1 MTAILA
7 KTPVASAQRKRRS
20 NRVPTVQRVWVAW
33 HGVDGTY
40 VREEAITRDVSRHG
54 ALLEMKGVLPR
65 RSVVELGLADTAV
78 SLLARVMHSRRTH
91 SGSALVAVEL
101 ADPPHEGFWQS
112 EL

>member
-40 VREEAITRDVSRHG
+40 VREEAITRNISSHG
-54 ALLEMKGVLPR
+54 ALLEMKGALPR
-65 RSVVELGLADTAV
+65 RCVVELGLADTTI
-78 SLLARVMHSRRTH
+78 SLLARVMHSRRANA
-91 SGSALVAVEL
+91 GSALVAVEL
-101 ADPPHEGFWQS
+101 TDPKEGFWQTKP
-112 EL
+112 